1 MEKESD
7 KGELFQSAL
16 DQMDV
21 KKLSSQQ
28 IKAAEERRAKIKA
41 QGLIE
46 IFSDGDN
53 QDMKPSSMQEAFAA
67 KKKMFEMKR
76 KGIQD

>member
-41 QGLIE
+41 
-46 IFSDGDN
+46 
-53 QDMKPSSMQEAFAA
+53 
-67 KKKMFEMKR
+67 
-76 KGIQD
+76 